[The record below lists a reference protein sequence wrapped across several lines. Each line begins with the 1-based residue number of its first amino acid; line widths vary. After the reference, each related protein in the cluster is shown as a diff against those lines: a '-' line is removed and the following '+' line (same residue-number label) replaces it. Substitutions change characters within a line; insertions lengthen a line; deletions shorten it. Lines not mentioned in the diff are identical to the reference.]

1 MNLNAAYLGQR
12 FKQVMSLNLSDYTAA
27 ARIQRAKQLLSST
40 TMKIF
45 DVARLS
51 GYQSPK
57 HFMLVCKQKTGQ
69 TPGEYW

>member
-1 MNLNAAYLGQR
+1 M
-12 FKQVMSLNLSDYTAA
+12 
-27 ARIQRAKQLLSST
+27 LSST
-40 TMKIF
+40 TIKIF

-69 TPGEYW
+69 TPIEYW